1 MSSVAMNR
9 RISRDSRNSS
19 STFSN
24 NDFSNNNSNT
34 EPLEISGTPSQK
46 LYRIATFHEKRL
58 NQVFDQ
64 VHVLTS
70 KLNRIEPETNLRL
83 HRLEQENASLR
94 KQIASLMSS
103 MSSSDNSVSLNI
115 DENA

>member
-1 MSSVAMNR
+1 MNR

-24 NDFSNNNSNT
+24 NSANINSNM

-46 LYRIATFHEKRL
+46 LYRIATFHEERL
-58 NQVFDQ
+58 NKVYQQ

-70 KLNRIEPETNLRL
+70 KLNKIEHETNLRL

-94 KQIASLMSS
+94 KQMASLISS
-103 MSSSDNSVSLNI
+103 MKSTNNAVSLNI
-115 DENA
+115 GENA